1 MYEMEVGPPSVL
13 LKRSYSIRRA
23 PHTSSSVNMVS
34 DAAVIQESR
43 ILSMTD
49 ISLSGIYV

>member
-13 LKRSYSIRRA
+13 SKRSYSIRRA
-23 PHTSSSVNMVS
+23 PPTSSSVNMVA
-34 DAAVIQESR
+34 DVAVIQEFR
-43 ILSMTD
+43 ILSTTD